1 MTLAYL
7 DFDYNEDAQGHGCWD
22 AMACVA
28 TQRLPAV
35 LQEVTTVLSWA
46 QAQAGLVRGA
56 WEEGGDWDAVLQVQT
71 EDGQPLAVVC
81 EPHTQAL
88 WLAQAAAQPRVVVL
102 FTVAGSAAFAAA
114 FEERFSLGQ

>member
-35 LQEVTTVLSWA
+35 LQEVTTVLS
-46 QAQAGLVRGA
+46 
-56 WEEGGDWDAVLQVQT
+56 
-71 EDGQPLAVVC
+71 
-81 EPHTQAL
+81 
-88 WLAQAAAQPRVVVL
+88 
-102 FTVAGSAAFAAA
+102 
-114 FEERFSLGQ
+114 

>member
-71 EDGQPLAVVC
+71 EDGQPDAGQDVLQIAVC
-81 EPHTQAL
+81 DHGL
-88 WLAQAAAQPRVVVL
+88 GL
-102 FTVAGSAAFAAA
+102 
-114 FEERFSLGQ
+114 SLGPICPFLSVNPDTP

>member
-22 AMACVA
+22 AMACVV

-46 QAQAGLVRGA
+46 QTQAGLARGA
-56 WEEGGDWDAVLQVQT
+56 WEEGDAVLQVQT

-102 FTVAGSAAFAAA
+102 LTVVGSAAFAAA